1 MARALELA
9 RRGHGQTSPNPLVGA
24 VICSDGGSVGEGYH
38 ARLGDAHAEVAALRA
53 AGERAR
59 GATLYVTLEP
69 CNHRGRTPACTDA
82 IISAG
87 ISRVV
92 TATHDPNPDAAGG
105 AERLRAAGIT
115 VDLGVLET
123 EARELN
129 AAFFHSFSSE
139 RPFVTLK
146 LAISL
151 DGAIAGAK
159 GAKQWITSESSR
171 AEVHRLRAGSDAI
184 AVGVQTALADD
195 PELTVR
201 AALRPRRPPVRIVF
215 DHTARLPAESVLART
230 ARDIPTLVVTAINV
244 ALPAELAEKGV
255 EAMPAHDLG
264 DALRQLRKRGVLS
277 LMVEG
282 GAGLAASFLGSRC
295 VDRLIIFQAP
305 VILGERSLKAF
316 SGVAAHDLASAPR
329 FSVVST
335 ARLEDDIMTVYSV
348 AKQ

>member
-1 MARALELA
+1 
-9 RRGHGQTSPNPLVGA
+9 
-24 VICSDGGSVGEGYH
+24 VICLGSEVVGEGYH
-38 ARLGDAHAEVAALRA
+38 ARLGAAHAEVAALNA

-69 CNHRGRTPACTDA
+69 CSHQGRTPACTDA

-92 TATHDPNPDAAGG
+92 AATHDSNPVAAGG
-105 AERLRAAGIT
+105 AERLRSNGIT
-115 VDLGVLET
+115 VDFGVLES

-129 AAFFHSFSSE
+129 AAFFHAFSSE

-146 LAISL
+146 LAVSL
-151 DGAIAGAK
+151 DGAIAGAE
-159 GAKQWITSESSR
+159 GVRQWITSETSR
-171 AEVHRLRAGSDAI
+171 EEVHRLRAGSDAI
-184 AVGVQTALADD
+184 AVGVQTAIADD

-201 AALRPRRPPVRIVF
+201 AGPPPRRPPVRIVF
-215 DHTARLPAESVLART
+215 DRTGRLPPGSRLART
-230 ARDIPTLVVTAINV
+230 ARDTPTLVVTAINV

-255 EAMPAHDLG
+255 EAMPASDLG
-264 DALRQLRKRGVLS
+264 DALHQLKERGVVS
-277 LMVEG
+277 LLVEG
-282 GAGLAASFLGSRC
+282 GAGLTASFLGSRC
-295 VDRLIIFQAP
+295 VDRLVIFQAP

-316 SGVAAHDLASAPR
+316 SGVAALDLASAPR

-348 AKQ
+348 ATK